1 MSSVDVHIAS
11 VHVPREVLFNFAIY
25 FLNHSEANK
34 KWIKYPGGSSG
45 TCGYTGPGIGLV
57 IKIFQHNDIYDE
69 HTLEAFLHSVGF
81 TRQQFIDIINET
93 IGNFADFVR
102 NDVCPVTGVTAG
114 ISGLLEEQKEK
125 ARPNSTVM
133 QTDEPQV
140 VYTVEED
147 GSNLVEGVN
156 VISFTSRA
164 RGCDTFHHATLY
176 TIHETNVCFI
186 IDSWT
191 TPEGVPFE
199 CRPLTYRQFS
209 FSEVIHQLDRLNS
222 DDISPGEMA
231 HIFGH
236 YFMAHPVFLQNIP
249 NMGLVTVNTVSPD
262 YIVDVYNRCEKR
274 IREGQ
279 IKSDFGGK
287 LRKKRNKKTRKL
299 NKKYKIKS
307 KKYKSKSK
315 K

>member
-1 MSSVDVHIAS
+1 MSSV
-11 VHVPREVLFNFAIY
+11 VPHEIFFNFAID
-25 FLNHSEANK
+25 FLNYCEANK
-34 KWIKYPGGSSG
+34 NWVKNREGFGA

-57 IKIFQHNDIYDE
+57 IKIFQHHNIYNE
-69 HTLEAFLHSVGF
+69 ETLQYSLRIIGF
-81 TRQQFIDIINET
+81 TKGQLMDIINET
-93 IGNFADFVR
+93 IGNFLDFV
-102 NDVCPVTGVTAG
+102 DECPVTGVTAG
-114 ISGLLEEQKEK
+114 ISGLLEKETERS
-125 ARPNSTVM
+125 RPNSPVM
-133 QTDEPQV
+133 QTDDPQV
-140 VYTVEED
+140 VYTVKEG

-186 IDSWT
+186 IDSWA

-236 YFMAHPVFLQNIP
+236 YFMAHPAFLQNIP

-262 YIVDVYNRCEKR
+262 YIVDVYNTCEKR

-279 IKSDFGGK
+279 SKSDFGGK
-287 LRKKRNKKTRKL
+287 LRKKGNKKTRKL
-299 NKKYKIKS
+299 NKKYKNKS
-307 KKYKSKSK
+307 KKYKNKSK